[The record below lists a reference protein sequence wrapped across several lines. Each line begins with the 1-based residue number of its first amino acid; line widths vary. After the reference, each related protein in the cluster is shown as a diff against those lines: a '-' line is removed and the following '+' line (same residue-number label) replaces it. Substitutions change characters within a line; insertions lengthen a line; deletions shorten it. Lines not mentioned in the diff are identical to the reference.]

1 MPNLPCNGEQN
12 NITYSDVTIRWFND
26 EKKQL
31 GEHWRISGSAQNGL
45 ECKLSAK
52 IPTVSITRRVTQ
64 PNGDSALT
72 QELYAYENA
81 AKPLKMQNSK
91 VVSAGTT
98 TLDSPLPS
106 LSVKSSLSP
115 SIGYHPSYLLSFSLP
130 EAGSLSA
137 KLDAIVIHL
146 PINHHAFAD
155 PFQIDGL
162 NKLNN
167 DIEFVAY
174 GEPDLEVSI
183 EESEKARMNGV
194 FVVIKEVGKF
204 MNQRSPSIEIPLHMR
219 YQPPSQEG
227 GYVTVPVLPATVYA
241 VVPKD
246 SEFLHSSAINPV
258 ISHLLKGSLRDSSK
272 FVGLRQQSFVEL
284 PVESVESFSMKM
296 PVGNSEDARWVLWT
310 LSSVVIASCIYVMM
324 AFVGKFKHDMTPDHQ
339 TPITTSTRHPIPLT
353 SPKPVEE
360 SIRGVVVI
368 LDRLDGG
375 Y

>member
-1 MPNLPCNGEQN
+1 MMSLSVHTNTSVPLSLSVSQPSFTLPGAVHVVQSASVPVRPPTTLPVQVASIAATFSSTPLRVTVVATLSRVATLNATQIGSIGAKVCALASTPFSNDSKTHSICAPTSEQN
-12 NITYSDVTIRWFND
+12 NITYSDVTIPC
-26 EKKQL
+26 EY
-31 GEHWRISGSAQNGL
+31 WRISGSAQN
-45 ECKLSAK
+45 A
-52 IPTVSITRRVTQ
+52 VSITRRVTQ
-64 PNGDSALT
+64 PNRDSALI
-72 QELYAYENA
+72 QELYEYENA
-81 AKPLKMQNSK
+81 AKPLKIQNSK

-98 TLDSPLPS
+98 NWTLPS
-106 LSVKSSLSP
+106 LPLS
-115 SIGYHPSYLLSFSLP
+115 
-130 EAGSLSA
+130 GSLSA

-194 FVVIKEVGKF
+194 FVVIKE
-204 MNQRSPSIEIPLHMR
+204 
-219 YQPPSQEG
+219 PPSQEG

-246 SEFLHSSAINPV
+246 SEFLHSSVINPV

-284 PVESVESFSMKM
+284 PLESVESFSMKM
-296 PVGNSEDARWVLWT
+296 PVGNSEDASWVLWT
-310 LSSVVIASCIYVMM
+310 LSSVVIASCIY
-324 AFVGKFKHDMTPDHQ
+324 FK
-339 TPITTSTRHPIPLT
+339 
-353 SPKPVEE
+353 
-360 SIRGVVVI
+360 
-368 LDRLDGG
+368 
-375 Y
+375 